1 MVQEPEI
8 SVVIATRRRP
18 ELLAHSVRAVLAQD
32 TRHPFEVIVV
42 NDDDAPVGSSLPED
56 ARIRVLANRS
66 TGVTGA
72 RNTGVAAARGPIV
85 AFTDDDT
92 TVARGWLEAIQR
104 ALAAHPEALGVEGP
118 VIYGREPDLL
128 YEHVPAPVLPGGF
141 CTSNVA
147 YRRDAIA
154 AVGGF
159 DERFLFAGGEDVDLG
174 LRIAACGDVIV
185 APDMV
190 VEHPPRT
197 MGFLEHV
204 RQGRQVQNEWL
215 LLRKHPDLATLR
227 LSLRWGPVT
236 SRARGYARMLRDPSI
251 TRGSPARAVRL
262 VALGVGT
269 TAVGFVTACARWPG
283 PDATSRT
290 PAI

>member
-1 MVQEPEI
+1 MAPEPEI
-8 SVVIATRRRP
+8 SVVIPTRRRHQ
-18 ELLAHSVRAVLAQD
+18 LLSRSVGAVLAQD
-32 TRHPFEVIVV
+32 TQHPFEVIVV
-42 NDDDAPVGSSLPED
+42 NDDDAPVGGSLPQD

-66 TGVTGA
+66 AGVTGA

-92 TVARGWLEAIQR
+92 IVACGWLEAMQR
-104 ALAAHPEALGVEGP
+104 AFAAHPGVLGVEGP
-118 VIYGREPDLL
+118 VVYGREPDLL

-159 DERFLFAGGEDVDLG
+159 DERFLLAGGEDVDLG
-174 LRIAACGDVIV
+174 LRIAARGEVIV
-185 APDMV
+185 APEMI
-190 VEHPPRT
+190 VEHPPRS
-197 MGFLEHV
+197 MSFLEHV
-204 RQGRQVQNEWL
+204 RQGRQVQNDWL

-227 LSLRWGPVT
+227 LPLRWGPVT
-236 SRARGYARMLRDPSI
+236 SLARGYARMLRDPSI
-251 TRGSPARAVRL
+251 TRGSPTRAMRL

-283 PDATSRT
+283 PDSISHTS
-290 PAI
+290 AL